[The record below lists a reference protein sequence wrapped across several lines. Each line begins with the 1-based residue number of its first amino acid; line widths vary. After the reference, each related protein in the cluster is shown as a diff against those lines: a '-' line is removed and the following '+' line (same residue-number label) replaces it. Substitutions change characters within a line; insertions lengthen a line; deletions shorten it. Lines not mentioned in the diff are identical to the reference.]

1 MIEHFDIE
9 ELNKAISTFDAKV
22 AEFEKAAFTQMGPPP
37 PPVTQQ
43 DPNAAPPQGAP
54 MDPAMAQGG
63 MPPMDP
69 AMAQGGM
76 PPMDPAMMQGGAPMD
91 PAMAQG
97 GMPPMDSA
105 AAQQGGTMGP
115 ELEKNL
121 TALFGGVEQMA
132 QVITQQQDQI
142 QTMATRMQQIEQ
154 MLDQQ
159 NKALESPAGFEGG
172 ASSQPAV

>member
-1 MIEHFDIE
+1 MIEYINIE
-9 ELNKAISTFDAKV
+9 DLNKAIATFDNKV
-22 AEFEKAAFTQMGPPP
+22 NELYKKAFTQGGPPP

-43 DPNAAPPQGAP
+43 PP

-76 PPMDPAMMQGGAPMD
+76 PPMDPA
-91 PAMAQG
+91 
-97 GMPPMDSA
+97 
-105 AAQQGGTMGP
+105 QQGGQPSIGP

-121 TALFGGVEQMA
+121 TALFGGVEQMS

-142 QTMATRMQQIEQ
+142 QTMSTRLQQIEQ
-154 MLDQQ
+154 MLDEQ
-159 NKALESPAGFEGG
+159 NKALQSPAGFEG
-172 ASSQPAV
+172 